1 MGKLNEIQEQT
12 TQSWGD
18 NSFTTKITNDTVEFD
33 SARDSFT
40 FKDEVKVPSLAINGQ
55 TSQPFTS
62 EEKTKLSQVT
72 TPMNMAGR
80 VDSASGLPTEDVQVG
95 DVYLVGLSGSD
106 TFEEYVC
113 TALADVSFVSTT
125 SSLKTGVDFSYA
137 SSLTKASITNILNA
151 IDLTSA
157 STNRNLVL
165 STNAQTIINADTD
178 LTAKVTA
185 AITAGWSIIYQT
197 R

>member
-1 MGKLNEIQEQT
+1 MFYG
-12 TQSWGD
+12 
-18 NSFTTKITNDTVEFD
+18 
-33 SARDSFT
+33 
-40 FKDEVKVPSLAINGQ
+40 
-55 TSQPFTS
+55 
-62 EEKTKLSQVT
+62 
-72 TPMNMAGR
+72 
-80 VDSASGLPTEDVQVG
+80 
-95 DVYLVGLSGSD
+95 
-106 TFEEYVC
+106 C
-113 TALADVSFVSTT
+113 TALVDVSFVNQVNSIQN
-125 SSLKTGVDFSYA
+125 GVDFSYA
-137 SSLTKASITNILNA
+137 TSLTKSSITNILNA